1 MIYTGIKAMDS
12 AWDPFWVTTKYD
24 QTIISRG
31 IPVREQ
37 KSSHIYWVVS
47 LDLENVAFV
56 QTNDA
61 IYSWT

>member
-37 KSSHIYWVVS
+37 KSSHIY
-47 LDLENVAFV
+47 
-56 QTNDA
+56 
-61 IYSWT
+61 